1 VTLFSTAAMSRVSSC
16 RLQVRRRTD
25 DLSVHRPTSRPRD
38 VLALLA
44 AVEIDAADLDIRA
57 KAFQRFQTVLRL
69 PVVPFDDMTE
79 LRTDL
84 AAKRR
89 VWQATQDW
97 LRATDEWFAMSLS
110 DTDVAAISLRVTQ
123 FAKVAMAC
131 ERELP
136 GNAVVAALR
145 DRLAAFRG
153 ALPVIV
159 DLRCDAL
166 KPRHWDEIHNVL
178 GFNIRG
184 DPNVT
189 VGVIIRRGATRFV
202 QQLARIAGEA
212 SAEGQLEVS
221 LNAVLELW
229 AAQEFTLVNYHGSRE
244 SLILGDLSE
253 VEAALDESLMEL
265 TTLLGSRYIT
275 HLRGA
280 VEACQARLLL
290 LDDVCAELM
299 IVQRHWVYLEQVV
312 GYRALRVVA
321 MLLAPLPAPSVF
333 LLMFFHPS

>member
-1 VTLFSTAAMSRVSSC
+1 
-16 RLQVRRRTD
+16 
-25 DLSVHRPTSRPRD
+25 

-44 AVEIDAADLDIRA
+44 AVETDAIELDARA
-57 KAFQRFQTVLRL
+57 KAFQRFQNVLRL
-69 PVVPFDDMTE
+69 PVVPFDDMVE
-79 LRTDL
+79 LRADL

-97 LRATDEWFAMSLS
+97 LRATDEWFATSLI
-110 DTDVAAISLRVTQ
+110 DTDVAAVSARVAQ
-123 FAKVAMAC
+123 FARVAMAC

-136 GNAVVAALR
+136 GNPVVAALR
-145 DRLAAFRG
+145 DRLAAFRA

-159 DLRCDAL
+159 DLRCEAL
-166 KPRHWDEIHNVL
+166 KPRHWDEIHSVL
-178 GFNIRG
+178 GFSIRG
-184 DPNVT
+184 DASVT
-189 VGVIIRRGATRFV
+189 VGAIIRKGATRFV

-229 AAQEFTLVNYHGSRE
+229 ATQEFTLVNYRGSRE
-244 SLILGDLSE
+244 SLILGDISE
-253 VEAALDESLMEL
+253 VEAALDESLVEL

-290 LDDVCAELM
+290 VDDVCTELV
-299 IVQRHWVYLEQVV
+299 IVQRHWVYLEQVFASSDIQ
-312 GYRALRVVA
+312 RQMPTESKA
-321 MLLAPLPAPSVF
+321 F
-333 LLMFFHPS
+333 LTVDSGFRELM